1 MAKGGREMKLSEHW
15 HSFLDYYI
23 AQSHDCPPRWAAFYE
38 NLAASARKNMEL
50 AEILERNYE
59 NNNHP

>member
-1 MAKGGREMKLSEHW
+1 MKLSEHW